1 MRLPAS
7 KTTDWYGWTDESGN
21 SGLNI
26 FDQEQPMFWS
36 GTLLSP
42 DNLDLTTSSH
52 SEWLQLAGAQELH
65 GQDLSFVKLNKIA
78 DSIRAYLTKHNCRFV
93 FTRIDK
99 SYHAITTFVTM
110 VFDSDVNHAVEPLHD
125 HVPLFRKELAKDLVG
140 LFPLIDR
147 RRFWTAYLKKDLA
160 AFSDLLLDLEQRAS
174 GLCPDA
180 RSAHVLC
187 EGMAWARLHPDRIIG
202 DRDINQD
209 SPNARALLL
218 LVDGV
223 HRVAGTIARVVSFS
237 HDEQPEFQQMFQQDF
252 DLIKNAFGALGSQY
266 ARQQANPV
274 RLFHC
279 PLRIVSSMK
288 SVGLQ
293 LIDVLL
299 RLMSRHLNGS
309 YMPREDPSGELLQFI
324 RDQPNAIIN
333 QILFN
338 SDKEFSFGEFE
349 QLAYKSSLIT
359 PGSPSFETMI
369 KTARKARAYRATKNL
384 LTRRPV

>member
-1 MRLPAS
+1 LRLV
-7 KTTDWYGWTDESGN
+7 
-21 SGLNI
+21 
-26 FDQEQPMFWS
+26 
-36 GTLLSP
+36 
-42 DNLDLTTSSH
+42 
-52 SEWLQLAGAQELH
+52 GAEELH
-65 GQDLSFVKLNKIA
+65 GQDLSFAKLNIIA
-78 DSIRAYLTKHNCRFV
+78 DSIRAYLRNHNCRFV

-110 VFDSDVNHAVEPLHD
+110 VFDSDVNPAVEALHD

-140 LFPLIDR
+140 IFLLVDR

-174 GLCPDA
+174 ALCLDA
-180 RSAHVLC
+180 RSAKVLC
-187 EGMAWARLHPDRIIG
+187 QGMAWARLHPDRIIG

-223 HRVAGTIARVVSFS
+223 HRVAGTNARVVSFS
-237 HDEQPEFQQMFQQDF
+237 HDQQPEFEQMFQQDF
-252 DLIKNAFGALGSQY
+252 KLIKNALGALGSQY
-266 ARQQANPV
+266 AWQQANPV

-299 RLMSRHLNGS
+299 RLMSRHLNGN
-309 YMPREDPSGELLQFI
+309 YIPREDPSGNLLQFI
-324 RDQPNAIIN
+324 RGQPNAIIN

-349 QLAYKSSLIT
+349 HLAHKSSLFT
-359 PGSPSFETMI
+359 PGLPSFESMI
-369 KTARKARAYRATKNL
+369 ETARKTIAYRAIENL
-384 LTRRPV
+384 LIQRPK